1 MKVED
6 KAALVADLEESVE
19 TMEVR
24 VNSLGRQETS
34 LQEKYKTLSESINAA
49 MGNARPAAPSDEE

>member
-1 MKVED
+1 MNQAKR
-6 KAALVADLEESVE
+6 KA
-19 TMEVR
+19 T
-24 VNSLGRQETS
+24 NSLGRQETS